1 MVYQRKVSPETQMAR
16 AWSAGYLSAK
26 GYIGVGH
33 GVPFLEI
40 KARDAWEELNRFVV
54 PISDLRYSLK
64 IVQYKGNEVAALYVR
79 GDNLRQAMERLRP
92 HLTYERIERY
102 EVVMKKVAMEAFFRP
117 LDEEQDVKR
126 TA

>member
-1 MVYQRKVSPETQMAR
+1 MVYQRKVSPEMQIAR

-26 GYIGVGH
+26 GYIGISH
-33 GVPFLEI
+33 GVAYMEI

-54 PISDLRYSLK
+54 PISDLRYSLTMA
-64 IVQYKGNEVAALYVR
+64 QYKGNEVAALYVR
-79 GDNLRQAMERLRP
+79 GDNLRQMIERLRP
-92 HLTYERIERY
+92 YLTYERIERY